1 MEPANCHPHM
11 IQAWAFACGV
21 RKVLDKAVPMNMKR
35 FPHEIWVLHRRLHH
49 RFLRQQ
55 ARVAT
60 STTKLSEYQQRVRK
74 HALKAVSEADSTDGA
89 AAATTE
95 EKVLDFVCLLTS
107 SSDESE
113 GTTTESDKE

>member
-1 MEPANCHPHM
+1 METANYHPHM

-21 RKVLDKAVPMNMKR
+21 RKILDKAVPMNMNR
-35 FPHEIWVLHRRLHH
+35 FPHDIWALHRRLHH

-60 STTKLSEYQQRVRK
+60 STTKLSEYQRRVHK
-74 HALKAVSEADSTDGA
+74 HALKATSEADSTDGA
-89 AAATTE
+89 AAAPTE
-95 EKVLDFVCLLTS
+95 EKVVDFVCLLTS

-113 GTTTESDKE
+113 SATESDRE